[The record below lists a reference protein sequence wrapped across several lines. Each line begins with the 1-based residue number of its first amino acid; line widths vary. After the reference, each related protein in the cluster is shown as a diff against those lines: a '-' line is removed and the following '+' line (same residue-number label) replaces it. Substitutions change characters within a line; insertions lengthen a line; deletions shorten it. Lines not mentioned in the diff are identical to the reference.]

1 MEINVQSDVGRKRN
15 TNQDYANV
23 FENQQHITFAVLA
36 DGMGGHQ
43 AGDVASQMAVNN
55 LGESWSNASVD
66 SAEKSAQWLIQ
77 AIQKENEKIYEWG
90 QPWLVPFFYR
100 IHLS

>member
-1 MEINVQSDVGRKRN
+1 MSVAKKYEPRLCQR
-15 TNQDYANV
+15 

-77 AIQKENEKIYEWG
+77 AIQKENEKFMNADNRNQSI
-90 QPWLVPFFYR
+90 
-100 IHLS
+100 

>member
-1 MEINVQSDVGRKRN
+1 
-15 TNQDYANV
+15 
-23 FENQQHITFAVLA
+23 
-36 DGMGGHQ
+36 MGGHQ

-77 AIQKENEKIYEWG
+77 AIQKENEKFMNADNRNQSI
-90 QPWLVPFFYR
+90 
-100 IHLS
+100 